1 MATNDELFYSFARYI
16 RRTCFQHLDRPPLL
30 AVCGGREGALHFAL
44 QAEPVLAVRVAAGL
58 NKKSLQ
64 QLIRDYRHHRLD
76 GAVILDNYKYQYT
89 VLQKLTGAGMTLNE
103 NLFLFWCRI

>member
-1 MATNDELFYSFARYI
+1 MATNDELFYSFARDI
-16 RRTCFQHLDRPPLL
+16 RRTCFQHLVRPPLL

-58 NKKSLQ
+58 DQKALQ

-76 GAVILDNYKYQYT
+76 GAVILDNYKHRNT
-89 VLQKLTGAGMTLNE
+89 VWRKLAGAGMTHNE